1 MDFIARYISLASNY
15 IEWFGIELK
24 GGIWKSKALRL
35 GEEGVKQMVRLG
47 LMKLV

>member
-1 MDFIARYISLASNY
+1 MDFIVRYSSLALSY

-35 GEEGVKQMVRLG
+35 GEE
-47 LMKLV
+47 